1 MLQNGLSENT
11 MACFKCR
18 WRQQIYGIMDFR
30 LKVFFTVA
38 YRLSFTKAAAELFI
52 SQPAVSKH
60 IQELEEE
67 YKIKLFDRN
76 GSKISLTAGGQ
87 LLLKHVK
94 NIFEIYR
101 EIYFDMGMLID
112 QQQGTLRLG
121 ASTTISQYIIPPL
134 LARFHQKMKGIK
146 VNLLNGN
153 TEQIE
158 NALLNKEI
166 EIGIVE
172 GQSKNKSIKYSPFLK
187 DELVLVCNS
196 MNPLVSKEE
205 ITKDDLKSMQ
215 FVMRE
220 QGSGTLEVI
229 EHALK
234 PFEIKISQ
242 LSVEMQLGST
252 ESIKSYLMNS
262 DCVAFISIHAIEKE
276 LKNNELVILDVNNMV
291 IERYFYIISLQGKTE
306 ALSDLF
312 INNIVA
318 NYNLKL

>member
-1 MLQNGLSENT
+1 
-11 MACFKCR
+11 
-18 WRQQIYGIMDFR
+18 MDFR

-38 YRLSFTKAAAELFI
+38 NRLSFTKAAKELFI
-52 SQPAVSKH
+52 TQPAVSKH
-60 IQELEEE
+60 IQELEEQ
-67 YKIKLFDRN
+67 YKIKFFERN
-76 GSKISLTAGGQ
+76 GSKISLTIAGE
-87 LLLKHVK
+87 LLLKHTK
-94 NIFEIYR
+94 NIFEVYR
-101 EIYFDMGMLID
+101 DIDFDMSALIN
-112 QQQGTLRLG
+112 QQRGLLRLG

-134 LARFHQKMKGIK
+134 LARFHQKLKEIK

-172 GQSKNKSIKYSPFLK
+172 GQSKNPSIKYTEFLK

-196 MNPLVSKEE
+196 KNPSINIEHLSKEA
-205 ITKDDLKSMQ
+205 LKEMR

-229 EHALK
+229 EYALK
-234 PFEIKISQ
+234 PFGINLSQ
-242 LSVEMQLGST
+242 LTIEMQLGST

-276 LKNNELVILDVNNMV
+276 LKNNELVILDIDNLV
-291 IERYFYIISLQGKTE
+291 IERFFYSITLQGKMD
-306 ALSDLF
+306 ALSELF
-312 INNIVA
+312 IKNMA
-318 NYNLKL
+318 NYYNLKL